1 MDDLSGMVQGLMIV
15 SSVVL
20 IGFVLVFL
28 AYVLMSVGIY
38 RIVKYRSKS
47 GDELFAFI
55 PVFGLYLIGFSVDQV
70 EGNRFKGMLGY
81 VIGVSLAASLIFPIF
96 LVTFVL
102 ALMYSLYLLYKDCG
116 KSGIGKV
123 VLHTLTLGLLLPFD
137 LFVLGGRIK
146 KASLD
151 KSGEVV

>member
-1 MDDLSGMVQGLMIV
+1 MDDLSGMIQGLMIV
-15 SSVVL
+15 SSIVM

-28 AYVLMSVGIY
+28 AYVLMCVGIY

-55 PVFGLYLIGFSVDQV
+55 PLFGLYLIGFSVDQV
-70 EGNRFKGMLGY
+70 EGNRFKGLLGY
-81 VIGVSLAASLIFPIF
+81 VIGVSLVASLIFPIF

-123 VLHTLTLGLLLPFD
+123 VLHTLTLGLLLPID

-146 KASLD
+146 KDYVD
-151 KSGEVV
+151 KSGEGI